1 MTADILTIGDEILIG
16 QIINTNS
23 AWIAQQLNLLG
34 IRVNRM
40 VSIGDTR
47 DEILNALAESSKRS
61 NFVFITGGLGPTSD
75 DITKP
80 ALCEYFNT
88 TLRFDE
94 TVYSQ
99 IEEFLKARGGSMNHL
114 NREQAMVP
122 VSAKILNNV
131 IGTASGLWFEKNDV
145 IYISMPGVPFE
156 MELLMQNKVL
166 PELKAKF
173 DMPFI
178 YHRTILT
185 IGIPESKLALT
196 IEDWENQL
204 PSNIRLAYLPSPG
217 IVKLR
222 LTAMGDPS
230 VKDLVES
237 EMPKLK
243 EIIGNAMY
251 GFDNDTMELVVGKL
265 LVEKKA
271 TLSLAESCTGGNI
284 SKLITS
290 VSGSSEYY
298 KGGVVAYSNDIKT
311 NQLNVPAELI
321 SKYGA
326 VSQEVV
332 ESMAINV
339 INIFESDYSIA
350 ISGIA
355 GPNGG
360 SAEKPVGT
368 VWIAIGLKDG
378 VKSQKIVFGDNRE
391 RNIARASIFALN
403 MLRNEL
409 EILEK

>member
-34 IRVNRM
+34 IKVNRM
-40 VSIGDTR
+40 ISIGDTR
-47 DEILNALAESSKRS
+47 DEILNALAESSTRS
-61 NFVFITGGLGPTSD
+61 KFVFITGGLGPTSD

-88 TLRFDE
+88 DLRFDE
-94 TVYSQ
+94 AVYAQ
-99 IEEFLKARGGSMNHL
+99 IEEFLKARGGSMNAL

-131 IGTASGLWFEKNDV
+131 IGTASGLWFEKDDV

-156 MELLMQNKVL
+156 MESLMQNKVL

-173 DMPFI
+173 NLPFI

-196 IEDWENQL
+196 IEDWEKQL
-204 PSNIRLAYLPSPG
+204 PSNISLAYLPSPG

-222 LTAMGDPS
+222 LSAMGDPYL
-230 VKDLVES
+230 KNLVES
-237 EMPKLK
+237 EIPKLK
-243 EIIGNAMY
+243 KIIGNAMY
-251 GFDNDTMELVVGKL
+251 GFDNDTMELIVGKL
-265 LVEKKA
+265 LKEKNA

-284 SKLITS
+284 SKLVTS

-298 KGGVVAYSNDIKT
+298 KGGVVAYSNEIKT
-311 NQLNVPAELI
+311 NQLNVPSQLI
-321 SKYGA
+321 SKHGA

-332 ESMAINV
+332 ESMAINI

-360 SAEKPVGT
+360 SKEKPVGT
-368 VWIAIGLKDG
+368 VWIAIGSKEG
-378 VKSQKIVFGDNRE
+378 IKSQKFVFGDNRE

-409 EILEK
+409 EILE